1 MKQARQVIA
10 RWVAKFTAPVKTPVA
25 TTATTD
31 LRPIDVEQLR
41 QVAGARADAP
51 VAQGQLVSKVRQHTP
66 PGARG
71 WHDQHLSPRSS
82 RIAAEFVDR

>member
-10 RWVAKFTAPVKTPVA
+10 RWVAKFTAPAKTPVA

-41 QVAGARADAP
+41 QVAAGA
-51 VAQGQLVSKVRQHTP
+51 GQTP
-66 PGARG
+66 
-71 WHDQHLSPRSS
+71 QSPKGNW
-82 RIAAEFVDR
+82 